1 MSSTRENIV
10 LTLKVITIFVTLI
23 SGIYLIFIPTFTPN
37 YSANTVLLTG
47 VAAAALA
54 GAYIGYQAANEESWL
69 IKLVIAL
76 CYAAITT
83 VLVLCLSLFIMH
95 AFASS

>member
-23 SGIYLIFIPTFTPN
+23 SGIYLIFIPQFTPG
-37 YSANTVLLTG
+37 YSANTVLLSG
-47 VAAAALA
+47 VATAALA
-54 GAYIGYQAANEESWL
+54 GAYIGYQAASHESL
-69 IKLVIAL
+69 IIKLVVAV

-95 AFASS
+95 AFASP